1 MHYGSLITAFRA
13 TNISYG
19 NKKLTSCLGNGRK
32 KIYSQNFLRTSIMS
46 HGNKTLLF
54 QFLNLIIAF
63 RNAPLAFLE
72 QVKPVE

>member
-13 TNISYG
+13 TNISYS
-19 NKKLTSCLGNGRK
+19 NKKLNSCLGNGRIK
-32 KIYSQNFLRTSIMS
+32 FYSRKFLRTSIMS

-63 RNAPLAFLE
+63 SNAIVPW
-72 QVKPVE
+72 